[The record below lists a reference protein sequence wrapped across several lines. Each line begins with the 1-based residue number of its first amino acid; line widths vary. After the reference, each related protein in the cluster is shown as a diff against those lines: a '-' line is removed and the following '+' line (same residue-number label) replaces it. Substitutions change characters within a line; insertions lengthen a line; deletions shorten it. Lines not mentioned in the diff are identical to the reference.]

1 MTTGIGTLPRAGRWD
16 TGPANWIA
24 TVDHKKIGILYM
36 ATASI
41 FFVVGASLAL
51 MVRLELAVPGLMFH
65 PDTYNMAFTMHAT
78 TMIFLFIIPMWAG
91 IGNYIVPLSI
101 GALDMAFPRLNAIG
115 YWLYLFG
122 GLFMY
127 LGYFTEGGAAS
138 AGWTSYP
145 PLAGIAYSTGF
156 GVDFWIGGVLVIGAS
171 SMMGA
176 INFIV
181 TIWNMRAPGM
191 TWMKMPM
198 FAWTIMIMAQMIT
211 FATPMLTGGLMLLL
225 FDRTLGTGF
234 FIASGDPVLFQHVFW
249 FYSHPAVY
257 IMILPAFGIVS
268 EILPVFS
275 RKPLFGY
282 KAMVLATAG
291 IGILGFLVWAH
302 HMFTAGLNP
311 TVQFVFMLVTMLI
324 GVPTG
329 VKFFNWIFT
338 MWGGSI
344 TLESP
349 MLFSIAFLMIF
360 LIGGIS
366 GVVLGNTSL
375 DWQLHDTYY
384 VVGHLH
390 YVLFGGG
397 VFGLIA
403 GLFFWWPKITGRLV
417 DEGLA
422 KISFWLM
429 VIGFNLTFFPMHIL
443 GVKGMPRRIAD
454 FAPDRGWTF
463 WNQVETFG
471 ALIMG
476 VGIAVIVW
484 NLVAALRREPQDSDY
499 DPDPWEANTL
509 EWFTTSPP
517 PAHNFDRVPV
527 VHSERPVRDIRL
539 GISG

>member
-16 TGPANWIA
+16 VGIANWIA

-36 ATASI
+36 GTASA
-41 FFVVGASLAL
+41 FFVAGAILAL
-51 MVRLELAVPGLMFH
+51 IVRLELAFPGMWIH

-78 TMIFLFIIPMWAG
+78 TMIFLFIIPMWSG
-91 IGNYIVPLSI
+91 VGNYIVPLSI
-101 GALDMAFPRLNAIG
+101 GALDMAFPRLNALG

-122 GLFMY
+122 GIFMY
-127 LGYFTEGGAAS
+127 ASYFGGGAAD

-145 PLAGIAYSTGF
+145 PLSGAAYSPGAGI
-156 GVDFWIGGVLVIGAS
+156 DFWIGGLLIIGAS
-171 SMMGA
+171 SMIGA

-191 TWMKMPM
+191 TWMRMPM

-234 FIASGDPVLFQHVFW
+234 FVDTGDPVLFQHIFW

-282 KAMVLATAG
+282 KAMVIATAG
-291 IGILGFLVWAH
+291 IGLLGFLVWAH
-302 HMFTAGLNP
+302 HMFTVGLNP
-311 TVQFVFMLVTMLI
+311 TVQFIFMLVTMLI

-338 MWGGSI
+338 MWGGSV
-344 TLESP
+344 TLKSP
-349 MLFSIAFLMIF
+349 MLYSVGFLMIF

-366 GVVLGNTSL
+366 GVVLGNTPL

-422 KISFWLM
+422 KASFWLTA
-429 VIGFNLTFFPMHIL
+429 IGFNMTFFPMHIL

-454 FAPDRGWTF
+454 YAPDRGWTF
-463 WNQVETFG
+463 WNQVETVG

-476 VGIAVIVW
+476 VGILVIVW
-484 NLVAALRREPQDSDY
+484 TLFAALRRKPEDGDY
-499 DPDPWEANTL
+499 EADPWEANTL
-509 EWFTTSPP
+509 EWYASSPP

-539 GISG
+539 GL